1 MSLIVAPIYCYGV
14 WLTMSYFFSE
24 FHDVAAPRLLD
35 VASFE
40 YAHTVND
47 VGDGLRCFFKGECV
61 LAFSSLFPSRFLA
74 MGGELL
80 ATLPFGLPLFILNA
94 LGSAGMRLPSQACF
108 TPIHS
113 CPLEVLLQR
122 LTRADA
128 PLMLLRVRRRS
139 ERHPRLRP

>member
-80 ATLPFGLPLFILNA
+80 ATLPFGLPVFILNA
-94 LGSAGMRLPSQACF
+94 LGSAGMRLPSQACH
-108 TPIHS
+108 TLH
-113 CPLEVLLQR
+113 
-122 LTRADA
+122 ADSQLPFRGSLA
-128 PLMLLRVRRRS
+128 ALDTRRRS
-139 ERHPRLRP
+139 SDAPPRATAQ